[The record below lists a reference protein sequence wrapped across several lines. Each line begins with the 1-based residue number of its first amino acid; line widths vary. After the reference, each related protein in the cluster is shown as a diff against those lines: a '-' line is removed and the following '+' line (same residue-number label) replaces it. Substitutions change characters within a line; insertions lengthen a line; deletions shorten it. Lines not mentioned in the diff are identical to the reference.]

1 MKTAIQ
7 TELKKLKAENL
18 YRQLKEQV
26 SKSSIKG
33 VINSQAA
40 TFFASNDYLGLATHT
55 DIKKASIAAI
65 EKYGNSTCAAR
76 LITGNHQL
84 YKELESSLAEFKNKE
99 AAIVFPTGYMANLGL
114 LSALA
119 SQDDIIYMD
128 KLNHASLY
136 DGCRLNNAKIR
147 RYPHNNAHKL
157 QEWLQKGDGYRRRI
171 IVTDSVFSMDG
182 DLAPLKQLNQIAKE
196 YDCSLIAD
204 DAHGTGVLG
213 VNGKGT
219 GSHLGVEIDIEMGTL
234 SKAVGS
240 LGGFVAGSQEL
251 IDYLVNKSRPFIFTT
266 GLPPSVLA
274 ASIAAIKIIQKEEW
288 RRKKVLGFSNKVR
301 KNLEEAGYQIPKGF
315 TPIIVL
321 IIGDEKQTL
330 TLAERCLSKGVFI
343 PAIRNP
349 AVGKGEARLRM
360 TVSATHTEEE
370 VDDAI
375 ETLIS
380 SGKELKIIG

>member
-1 MKTAIQ
+1 MKTALQ

-26 SKSSIKG
+26 SESSTKG
-33 VINSQAA
+33 IINSQSA

-65 EKYGNSTCAAR
+65 EKYGNSTSAAR
-76 LITGNHQL
+76 LIAGNHQL
-84 YKELESSLAEFKNKE
+84 YKELESSLAKFKNKE

-119 SQDDIIYMD
+119 GRDDIIYMD

-136 DGCRLNNAKIR
+136 DSCHLTKAKIR
-147 RYPHNNAHKL
+147 RYPHNNTNKL
-157 QEWLQKGDGYRRRI
+157 QENLQKDEGYRRRI
-171 IVTDSVFSMDG
+171 IVTDGVFSMDG
-182 DLAPLKQLNQIAKE
+182 DLAQLKRLNQIARNF
-196 YDCSLIAD
+196 DCTLIVD

-219 GSHLGVEIDIEMGTL
+219 SSHFDISIDIEMGTL
-234 SKAVGS
+234 GKAIGS
-240 LGGFVAGSQEL
+240 LGGFITGSQEL

-274 ASIAAIKIIQKEEW
+274 ASIAAIKIIQKEKW
-288 RRKKVLGFSNKVR
+288 RREKVLEFAKKVR
-301 KNLEEAGYQIPKGF
+301 KNLEQAGYKIPNGF
-315 TPIIVL
+315 TPIIPL
-321 IIGDEKQTL
+321 IIGDEEQTL

-343 PAIRNP
+343 PAIRTP
-349 AVGKGEARLRM
+349 AVSKGEARLRM
-360 TVSATHTEEE
+360 TVSATHTEKE

-380 SGKELKIIG
+380 SGEELKLIG